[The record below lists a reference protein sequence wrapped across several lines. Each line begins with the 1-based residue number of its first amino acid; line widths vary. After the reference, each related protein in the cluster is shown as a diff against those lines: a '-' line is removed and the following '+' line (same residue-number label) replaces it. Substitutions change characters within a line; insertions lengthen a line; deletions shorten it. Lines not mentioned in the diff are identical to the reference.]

1 MQTIKPGLKLP
12 HEIKR
17 EHAINLLK
25 TAAKATGQYLALSAM
40 VAIGA
45 YTLLGMGGLL

>member
-1 MQTIKPGLKLP
+1 MQALKLP

-17 EHAINLLK
+17 ERLIVMSKKAF
-25 TAAKATGQYLALSAM
+25 KATAQYLALSAL